1 MRKEKTFMR
10 KVLAWMLALAMGLSI
25 APTTAFADETAEPT
39 AEVVCICTDK
49 CTADAINEDCPVCS
63 ADGAEMDSVCLG
75 NPMSEEDE
83 PAEDETPTGEENE
96 SVLSEE
102 LQALQERI
110 NALPTGDEYREMNA
124 EEQDAV
130 YETAASVSDA
140 YFELSEEDQEK
151 LDITKMEALFAVMN
165 EDMVTYDT
173 SDTGTMPGA
182 RSEYNATTGDVFLGG
197 NYIEV
202 GISKHGSFGTS
213 QPPAT
218 NQNWHPYN
226 STSGLGLT
234 SDGDG
239 WDIGESPETGDF
251 FLPGSPEERW
261 GFAYRLN
268 GTVYEYLV
276 ADRCSVFS
284 GQWSSEPTVQDA
296 SDISQGLL
304 KAVVTGETIHGV
316 EITIT
321 YSFGVDD
328 KFYTT
333 KVDIVNNSENE
344 LTDVRFMRSFDPDQD
359 AQTKGTYNTYNKVI
373 CNPVS
378 DKAGSG
384 ENFAMVV
391 ARGEKTLAGFFFLAF
406 DNRARA
412 SRGVAFNPTSLYM
425 AGLWDSAPITT
436 LTYADDEEIALT
448 SEMVSA
454 GNQNGYENEDNAI
467 ALTFQLGTIA
477 KSANDSFEFS
487 SSLDPN
493 VEEALSAILNA
504 KVNYENETLT
514 GLEPS
519 VTYIISYTN
528 EEGIEE
534 TYTVTADVNGEIPLS
549 GTDDDGSSYDF
560 TGKMLTIAKQGSEDA
575 PAEIEIAP
583 RPDTPDNPSDLG
595 EGDDTTP
602 TVDANIE
609 IVELTTTSVTISP
622 KEGQQYAYSTDGSN
636 WTTVSGTDGNGN
648 YVIAGLDAGSTV
660 YIRTRVA
667 ATSEKPAS
675 QWSDPTEVQLKS
687 TVKASATGWSGSYD
701 REAHSITV
709 NVTSPAEGATITYSS
724 TENEGYSA
732 ANPAFVAAG
741 EYKVYYRVVANGY
754 YPAYGSATVTISP
767 KEVALEWSN
776 TEFTYNGRVQTPVA
790 TVTEDSL
797 CPGDTCVVS
806 VTGGEKNY
814 RSSAYTATAIGLSN
828 SNYKLPEMA
837 TQEFTIA
844 QKELKLLWGSTNLTY
859 NGSPQQPEVTVS
871 NLEEEDK
878 SKVKVNVIVSGE
890 HVNVNTAPGYT
901 ATASLEGEAAANYKL
916 SDTASDN
923 QTTFKIYPKKI
934 TAAMVTAKASYLY
947 TGSDISPQIKVADQL
962 VNAAGQPE
970 PNILVKGSDYTLSGD
985 VSGKD
990 VKSDYKLTVE
1000 GIGNYTGTVEV
1011 AYRITDSQP
1020 PTGTIEVS
1028 ANSWKELLSALNFGI
1043 FYKER
1048 QTVTITAEDEGSG
1061 VDKIYY
1067 FLTSSNTEMDEG
1079 TLVALPGSKWKEIA
1093 NGGTFTIDPDNKYV
1107 IYAKITDKSGNVT
1120 FISSDGIVVDKT
1132 APAIT
1137 GIENNKTYCAAV
1149 TFSVSDAIGLASV
1162 KIDDGEQG
1170 IGGSYTI
1177 SASTEKAVHTI
1188 VAEDKAGNKTTFTIT
1203 INADGEHSFGAWT
1216 VTTAATCDEAGV
1228 ESHTCSACGLVETQD
1243 IKKIGHDFAVGEN
1256 DAHFIWTAE
1265 KDTNGVVSGYSATAY
1280 FVCKNDSSHT
1290 INADSCTVTR
1300 KVTTPATEAEEGV
1313 VTYTASASYEGR
1325 PYQATKTTKLAKLI
1339 KLPDPDSNDVNSNIY
1354 TSTSVAEKA
1363 PETTINDGL
1372 DTELVKTLMSPADEE
1387 SYNADKVATDVTIY
1401 LEVQS
1406 ITGAVDTGEKEQVE
1420 TQMADLVTE
1429 ALNTAEDVE
1438 VQSGAAYVD
1447 LSMYKNVKTEK
1458 TDGNGEPIEAS
1469 DTTTQ
1474 ITDTGTEIT
1483 ITMAIP
1489 DDIDQQV
1496 PEGFTRTYN
1505 VVRVHDGSA
1514 KVLPSK
1520 QNGNQLTF
1528 RTSKFSTYAVT
1539 YVDVKNASAASS
1551 SGSGTSYVPVKT
1563 VRIEASTKTLT
1574 KQGETLQLTV
1584 NITPQNAT
1592 DQKLTWISSDPSVAT
1607 VDANGK
1613 VTAVGDGTVTITA
1626 KTSNGKIA
1634 TITIMVKIE
1643 QEKPDSG
1650 DIDMKLDTSFATLR
1664 LAYVSSTKTTATLSW
1679 KEIEGADGYVVYGAP
1694 CNTKGQINKVKKLAV
1709 IKNGVT
1715 TTYKDKGLK
1724 SGTYYKYVVK
1734 AYKLVD
1740 DKKVFIARSKTVH
1753 VTTAGGKYGNAK
1765 SVKVN
1770 KTSVNLTT
1778 GEKFKVKASMVK
1790 KDKTIKQHVEIRY
1803 ETSNSKVA
1811 TVNSKGV
1818 ITAKG
1823 KGTCYIYVY
1832 AQNGVYKRIKV
1843 TVK

>member
-1 MRKEKTFMR
+1 MRKEKTIKKR
-10 KVLAWMLALAMGLSI
+10 VLAWMLALSMGLSI
-25 APTTAFADETAEPT
+25 APTTAFA
-39 AEVVCICTDK
+39 
-49 CTADAINEDCPVCS
+49 
-63 ADGAEMDSVCLG
+63 AEM
-75 NPMSEEDE
+75 
-83 PAEDETPTGEENE
+83 AEDETTIGEENE

-110 NALPTGDEYREMNA
+110 NTLPTGDEYREMSA

-165 EDMVTYDT
+165 EDVGLYDT
-173 SDTGTMPGA
+173 AGTVTFLNSGYPYGKDMDDSSITLVIEVDGSA
-182 RSEYNATTGDVFLGG
+182 LSYQWQVAESKNGTFSNIDNATTGAYTFTPASGYWYRCVVNGTASEAVMAVKPEEDGRSWTSPYKY
-197 NYIEV
+197 NY
-202 GISKHGSFGTS
+202 
-213 QPPAT
+213 
-218 NQNWHPYN
+218 PYN
-226 STSGLGLT
+226 SWYIGNGTMAYMANGTKFDVTGLYTKNGTNYMLQTSYSACWDLYSSDSATPEAADATPAFLDALRVSFDARDDYAVIFEADLADGQQAFSFGCDTKLGNGSTSGAYSDRAALNAMVKNGVLQQIAMIGAATVEGAADEDPAFVIAPIGPVSRFWIGHFSSRQTYAYNT
-234 SDGDG
+234 SGGTSTEMIDGQ
-239 WDIGESPETGDF
+239 S
-251 FLPGSPEERW
+251 
-261 GFAYRLN
+261 
-268 GTVYEYLV
+268 
-276 ADRCSVFS
+276 
-284 GQWSSEPTVQDA
+284 
-296 SDISQGLL
+296 
-304 KAVVTGETIHGV
+304 VVTLLEGADSGMTMSWMNISSGGSV
-316 EITIT
+316 
-321 YSFGVDD
+321 
-328 KFYTT
+328 KFQFS
-333 KVDIVNNSENE
+333 VG
-344 LTDVRFMRSFDPDQD
+344 DV
-359 AQTKGTYNTYNKVI
+359 AHTGA
-373 CNPVS
+373 VS
-378 DKAGSG
+378 G
-384 ENFAMVV
+384 
-391 ARGEKTLAGFFFLAF
+391 
-406 DNRARA
+406 
-412 SRGVAFNPTSLYM
+412 
-425 AGLWDSAPITT
+425 
-436 LTYADDEEIALT
+436 
-448 SEMVSA
+448 
-454 GNQNGYENEDNAI
+454 
-467 ALTFQLGTIA
+467 
-477 KSANDSFEFS
+477 
-487 SSLDPN
+487 
-493 VEEALSAILNA
+493 
-504 KVNYENETLT
+504 KVNYEKETLT
-514 GLEPS
+514 GLEPA

-528 EEGIEE
+528 EEGNEE
-534 TYTVTADVNGEIPLS
+534 TYTVKADKDGEIPLA
-549 GTDDDGSSYDF
+549 GTDNAGKSYDF
-560 TGKMLTIAKQGSEDA
+560 TGKTLTIAKQGSGDT
-575 PAEIEIAP
+575 PAEVEVAG
-583 RPDTPDNPSDLG
+583 RPETPDNPSDLV

-609 IVELTTTSVTISP
+609 IAELTMTSVTISP

-648 YVIAGLDAGSTV
+648 YVIAGLLEGSKV
-660 YIRTRVA
+660 QIRTRVA

-675 QWSDPTEVQLKS
+675 QWSEPTEVQLKS

-701 REAHSITV
+701 KGTHSITV
-709 NVTSPAEGATITYSS
+709 NVTSPAEDATITYSS
-724 TENEGYSA
+724 TEDEGYSA
-732 ANPAFVAAG
+732 ANPAFVAVG
-741 EYKVYYRVVANGY
+741 EYKVYYRVVADGY

-767 KEVALEWSN
+767 KKVALAWSN
-776 TEFTYNGRVQTPVA
+776 TEFTYNGSVQTPVA

-806 VTGGEKNY
+806 VTGGAKNY
-814 RSSAYTATAIGLSN
+814 SSSAYTATAIGLSN
-828 SNYKLPEMA
+828 PNYKLPEMA

-859 NGSPQQPEVTVS
+859 NGSPQQPEVTVF
-871 NLEEEDK
+871 NLEKEDE

-890 HVNVNTAPGYT
+890 HVNVNTDSGYT

-934 TAAMVTAKASYLY
+934 TAAMVTADTSYVY
-947 TGSDISPQIKVADQL
+947 TGSDISPQIAVEAKL
-962 VNAAGQPE
+962 VNEAGE
-970 PNILVKGSDYTLSGD
+970 SESKTLTKGSDYTLSGD
-985 VSGKD
+985 ISGKD
-990 VKSDYKLTVE
+990 VKSDYKVIVKGT
-1000 GIGNYTGTVEV
+1000 GNYTGTVEV

-1028 ANSWKELLSALNFGI
+1028 TNSWKELLSGLNFGV

-1048 QTVTITAEDEGSG
+1048 QTVKITAEDEGSG

-1067 FLTSSNTEMDEG
+1067 FLTSSGTAMDQEK
-1079 TLVALPGSKWKEIA
+1079 LAALPDSKWKEIA

-1120 FISSDGIVVDKT
+1120 FISSDEIIVDKT

-1137 GIENNKTYCAAV
+1137 GIENNKTYCADV
-1149 TFSVSDAIGLASV
+1149 TFAVSDAIGLASV
-1162 KIDDGEQG
+1162 KIDDVEQDTSG
-1170 IGGSYTI
+1170 RYSI
-1177 SASTEKAVHTI
+1177 SASTERATHTI
-1188 VAEDKAGNKTTFTIT
+1188 VAEDKSGNKTTYTIT

-1216 VTTAATCDEAGV
+1216 VTTDATCDEAGV
-1228 ESHTCSACGLVETQD
+1228 ESHTCSACGLVETRD
-1243 IKKIGHDFAVGEN
+1243 IEKIGHAWEN
-1256 DAHFIWTAE
+1256 DAHFIWTAV
-1265 KDTNGVVSGYSATAY
+1265 KDANGVVINYEATAY
-1280 FVCKNDSSHT
+1280 FVCKNDFSHT
-1290 INADSCTVTR
+1290 SEVKDCSVTK
-1300 KVTTPATEAEEGV
+1300 KVTTPATEGEE
-1313 VTYTASASYEGR
+1313 VTYTAEFSDGDKLYEDI
-1325 PYQATKTTKLAKLI
+1325 KTTNLTNLI
-1339 KLPDPDSNDVNSNIY
+1339 KLQDPDFTDGNSNIY

-1363 PETTINDGL
+1363 PETTIDDGL
-1372 DTELVKTLMSPADEE
+1372 DTALVKDLMSPADMA
-1387 SYNADKVATDVTIY
+1387 SYDDPDVATDVTIY

-1406 ITGAVDTGEKEQVE
+1406 ITGAVPNNEKVEVE

-1438 VQSGAAYVD
+1438 VESGAAYVD
-1447 LSMYKNVKTEK
+1447 LSMYKNIKTKEEDVV
-1458 TDGNGEPIEAS
+1458 TS
-1469 DTTTQ
+1469 DATTQ

-1505 VVRVHDGSA
+1505 VIRVHDGNA
-1514 KVLPSK
+1514 EVLPSE

-1539 YVDVKNASAASS
+1539 YVDVKNPSANVS
-1551 SGSGTSYVPVKT
+1551 SGSGTSYVPVDK
-1563 VRIEASTKTLT
+1563 VRIETAAKTLT

-1592 DQKLTWISSDPSVAT
+1592 DQKLTWISSDLSVAT

-1634 TITIMVKIE
+1634 TITIMVEIE

-1664 LAYVSSTKTTATLSW
+1664 LAYVSSTKTTATLNW

>member
-110 NALPTGDEYREMNA
+110 NALPTGDEYRELSA

-151 LDITKMEALFAVMN
+151 LDITKLEALFAVMN

-528 EEGIEE
+528 EEGSKE
-534 TYTVTADVNGEIPLS
+534 TYTVKADVNGEIPLS

-583 RPDTPDNPSDLG
+583 RPETPNNPSDLV

-609 IVELTTTSVTISP
+609 IAELTTTSVTISP

-648 YVIAGLDAGSTV
+648 YVIAGLPEGSKV
-660 YIRTRVA
+660 QIRTRVA

-675 QWSDPTEVQLKS
+675 QWSNLTEVQLKS
-687 TVKASATGWSGSYD
+687 TVKVSATGWSGSYD
-701 REAHSITV
+701 KGTHSITV

-724 TENEGYSA
+724 TKDEGYSA
-732 ANPAFVAAG
+732 ANPAFVAVG
-741 EYKVYYRVVANGY
+741 EYKVYYRVVADGY

-767 KEVALEWSN
+767 KKVALAWSN
-776 TEFTYNGRVQTPVA
+776 TEFTYNGSVQTPVA

-806 VTGGEKNY
+806 VTGGAKNY
-814 RSSAYTATAIGLSN
+814 SSSAYTATAIGLSN
-828 SNYKLPEMA
+828 PNYKLPEMA

-859 NGSPQQPEVTVS
+859 NGSPQQPEVTVF
-871 NLEEEDK
+871 NLEKEDE

-890 HVNVNTAPGYT
+890 HVNVNTDLGYT

-916 SDTASDN
+916 SDKPSDN

-934 TAAMVTAKASYLY
+934 TAAMVTADTSYVY
-947 TGSDISPQIKVADQL
+947 TGSDISPQIAVEAKL
-962 VNAAGQPE
+962 VNEAGE
-970 PNILVKGSDYTLSGD
+970 SESKTLTKGSDYTLSGD
-985 VSGKD
+985 ISGKD
-990 VKSDYKLTVE
+990 VKSDYKVIVKGT
-1000 GIGNYTGTVEV
+1000 GNYTGTVEV

-1028 ANSWKELLSALNFGI
+1028 TNSWKELLSGLNFGV

-1048 QTVTITAEDEGSG
+1048 QTVKITAEDEGSG

-1067 FLTSSNTEMDEG
+1067 FLTSSGTAMDQEK
-1079 TLVALPGSKWKEIA
+1079 LAALPDSKWKEIA

-1120 FISSDGIVVDKT
+1120 FISSDEIIVDKT

-1137 GIENNKTYCAAV
+1137 GIENNKTYCADV
-1149 TFSVSDAIGLASV
+1149 TFAVSDAIGLASV
-1162 KIDDGEQG
+1162 KIDDVEQDTSG
-1170 IGGSYTI
+1170 RYSI
-1177 SASTEKAVHTI
+1177 SASTERTTHTI
-1188 VAEDKAGNKTTFTIT
+1188 AAEDKAGNKTTYTIT
-1203 INADGEHSFGAWT
+1203 INAGGEHSFGDWKKK
-1216 VTTAATCDEAGV
+1216 VPATCEQPGV
-1228 ESHTCSACGLVETQD
+1228 EIRICTACGLVETRD
-1243 IKKIGHDFAVGEN
+1243 ASALGHIYKAETDA
-1256 DAHFIWTAE
+1256 DAHIVWSPVTV
-1265 KDTNGVVSGYSATAY
+1265 DGVVTGYTAKAY
-1280 FVCKNDSSHT
+1280 F
-1290 INADSCTVTR
+1290 ICTRDPNHAYKKECEVSR
-1300 KVTTPATEAEEGV
+1300 NVVQEATTEREGK
-1313 VTYTASASYEGR
+1313 VTYTATVNYKDRDFNASR
-1325 PYQATKTTKLAKLI
+1325 TATIEKLEALES
-1339 KLPDPDSNDVNSNIY
+1339 DRNRNSNIY

-1363 PETTINDGL
+1363 PETTIDDGL
-1372 DTELVKTLMSPADEE
+1372 DTKLVKDLMSPADKAYYED
-1387 SYNADKVATDVTIY
+1387 YRVLTDVTVY

-1406 ITGAVDTGEKEQVE
+1406 ITGAVTDIEKGKVE
-1420 TQMADLVTE
+1420 AQMADLVTE

-1438 VQSGAAYVD
+1438 VETGAAYVD
-1447 LSMYKNVKTEK
+1447 LSMYKNVKTKEE
-1458 TDGNGEPIEAS
+1458 DVVIS
-1469 DTTTQ
+1469 DATTQ

-1489 DDIDQQV
+1489 KEIIDQQV

-1505 VVRVHDGSA
+1505 VVRVHDENA
-1514 KVLPSK
+1514 EVLPSE

-1563 VRIEASTKTLT
+1563 VRIETSTKTLT

-1584 NITPQNAT
+1584 NITPQHAT
-1592 DQKLTWISSDPSVAT
+1592 DQKLTWTSSDPSVAT

-1626 KTSNGKIA
+1626 KTSNGKTAAI
-1634 TITIMVKIE
+1634 TITVEIE
-1643 QEKPDSG
+1643 QKKTDSG
-1650 DIDMKLDTSFATLR
+1650 DTDTKLDTSFATLR
-1664 LAYVSSTKTTATLSW
+1664 LAYVSSTKKTATLNW
-1679 KEIEGADGYVVYGAP
+1679 TEVKGADGYVVYGAP
-1694 CNTKGQINKVKKLAV
+1694 CNTKGKSYKVEKLAV

-1740 DKKVFIARSKTVH
+1740 DKRVFIARSKTVH

>member
-49 CTADAINEDCPVCS
+49 CTADSINEECLVCS
-63 ADGAEMDSVCLG
+63 ADGAEMESVCLG

-165 EDMVTYDT
+165 EDVGLYDT
-173 SDTGTMPGA
+173 AGTV
-182 RSEYNATTGDVFLGG
+182 TFLNSGYPYG
-197 NYIEV
+197 KDMDNSFITLVIEV
-202 GISKHGSFGTS
+202 DGSALSYQWQVAESKNGTFS
-213 QPPAT
+213 DIDDAT
-218 NQNWHPYN
+218 AGAYTFIPTSGYWYRCVVNGTASEAVMAVKPGEDGRSWTYPYN
-226 STSGLGLT
+226 SWYIGNGTMAYMANGTIFDVTGLYTKDGTNYMLQTSYSRSWALYSSDSATPEAADATSASLDALRVSFDARDDYAVIFEADLADGQQAFSFGCDTQLGNDYTSGSYSDYAALNAMVKNGVLQQIAMIGAATVEGAADEDPAFVIAPIGPVSRFWIGRYSSRQTYAYNT
-234 SDGDG
+234 SGGTSTEMIDGQ
-239 WDIGESPETGDF
+239 S
-251 FLPGSPEERW
+251 
-261 GFAYRLN
+261 
-268 GTVYEYLV
+268 
-276 ADRCSVFS
+276 
-284 GQWSSEPTVQDA
+284 
-296 SDISQGLL
+296 
-304 KAVVTGETIHGV
+304 VVTLLE
-316 EITIT
+316 
-321 YSFGVDD
+321 GVDSGMTMSWMNIPSGGSV
-328 KFYTT
+328 KFQFS
-333 KVDIVNNSENE
+333 VG
-344 LTDVRFMRSFDPDQD
+344 DV
-359 AQTKGTYNTYNKVI
+359 AHTGA
-373 CNPVS
+373 VS
-378 DKAGSG
+378 G
-384 ENFAMVV
+384 
-391 ARGEKTLAGFFFLAF
+391 
-406 DNRARA
+406 
-412 SRGVAFNPTSLYM
+412 
-425 AGLWDSAPITT
+425 
-436 LTYADDEEIALT
+436 
-448 SEMVSA
+448 
-454 GNQNGYENEDNAI
+454 
-467 ALTFQLGTIA
+467 
-477 KSANDSFEFS
+477 
-487 SSLDPN
+487 
-493 VEEALSAILNA
+493 
-504 KVNYENETLT
+504 KVNYEKETLS
-514 GLEPS
+514 GLEPA

-528 EEGIEE
+528 EEGNEE
-534 TYTVTADVNGEIPLS
+534 TYIVKADENGEIPLA
-549 GTDDDGSSYDF
+549 GTDTNEKSYDF
-560 TGKMLTIAKQGSEDA
+560 TGKTLTIAKQGSGDT
-575 PAEIEIAP
+575 PAEVEVAP

-595 EGDDTTP
+595 EGNDTTP

-609 IVELTTTSVTISP
+609 IAELTTTSVTISP

-636 WTTVSGTDGNGN
+636 WTTVSVTDGNGN
-648 YVIAGLDAGSTV
+648 YVIAGLPEGSKV
-660 YIRTRVA
+660 QILTRVA

-675 QWSDPTEVQLKS
+675 QWSNPTEVQLKS

-701 REAHSITV
+701 KGTHSITV

-724 TENEGYSA
+724 TEDEGYSA
-732 ANPAFVAAG
+732 ANPAFVAVG
-741 EYKVYYRVVANGY
+741 EYKVYYRVVAEGY
-754 YPAYGSATVTISP
+754 YPAYGSATVAISP

-797 CPGDTCVVS
+797 WPGDTCVVS

-814 RSSAYTATAIGLSN
+814 SASAYTATAIGLSN
-828 SNYKLPEMA
+828 SNYKLPEVT

-859 NGSPQQPEVTVS
+859 NGSPQQPEVTVF

-890 HVNVNTAPGYT
+890 HVNVNTASDYT

-934 TAAMVTAKASYLY
+934 TAAMVTADTSYVY
-947 TGSDISPQIKVADQL
+947 TGSDISPQIAVEAKL
-962 VNAAGQPE
+962 VNEAGE
-970 PNILVKGSDYTLSGD
+970 SESKTLTKDSDYTLSGD
-985 VSGKD
+985 ISGKD
-990 VKSDYKLTVE
+990 VKSDYKVIVE
-1000 GIGNYTGTVEV
+1000 GTGNYTGKVEV
-1011 AYRITDSQP
+1011 VWKITDDKL
-1020 PTGTIEVS
+1020 PTGTIKVS
-1028 ANSWKELLSALNFGI
+1028 ANSWKELLGSLSFGI

-1067 FLTSSNTEMDEG
+1067 FLTSSG
-1079 TLVALPGSKWKEIA
+1079 TAMGQEKLAALPDSKWKEIA

-1120 FISSDGIVVDKT
+1120 FISSNGIVVDKT

-1137 GIENNKTYCAAV
+1137 GIENNKTYCADV
-1149 TFSVSDAIGLASV
+1149 TFAVSDAIDLASV
-1162 KIDDGEQG
+1162 KIDDVEQG
-1170 IGGSYTI
+1170 IIGRYSI
-1177 SASTEKAVHTI
+1177 SASTERATHTI
-1188 VAEDKAGNKTTFTIT
+1188 VAEDKAGNKTTYTIT
-1203 INADGEHSFGAWT
+1203 INAGGEHSFGDWKKK
-1216 VTTAATCDEAGV
+1216 VPATCEQPGV
-1228 ESHTCSACGLVETQD
+1228 EIRICTACGLVETRVTSAL
-1243 IKKIGHDFAVGEN
+1243 GHIYKAETDA
-1256 DAHFIWTAE
+1256 DAHIVWSPVTV
-1265 KDTNGVVSGYSATAY
+1265 DGVVTGYTAKAY
-1280 FVCKNDSSHT
+1280 F
-1290 INADSCTVTR
+1290 ICTRDPNHAYEKECEVSR
-1300 KVTTPATEAEEGV
+1300 NVVQEATTEREGK
-1313 VTYTASASYEGR
+1313 VTYTATVNYKDRDFNASR
-1325 PYQATKTTKLAKLI
+1325 TATIEKLEALES
-1339 KLPDPDSNDVNSNIY
+1339 DGNSNIY

-1387 SYNADKVATDVTIY
+1387 SYNDDKVATDVTIY

-1505 VVRVHDGSA
+1505 VIRVHDGNA
-1514 KVLPSK
+1514 EVLPSE

-1539 YVDVKNASAASS
+1539 YVDVKNPSANVS
-1551 SGSGTSYVPVKT
+1551 SGSGTSYVPVDK
-1563 VRIEASTKTLT
+1563 VRIETAAKTLT

-1592 DQKLTWISSDPSVAT
+1592 DQKLTWISSDLSVAT

-1613 VTAVGDGTVTITA
+1613 VTAVGDGTVTIMA
-1626 KTSNGKIA
+1626 KTSNGKTA
-1634 TITIMVKIE
+1634 TITITVEIE
-1643 QEKPDSG
+1643 QEKQDSG
-1650 DIDMKLDTSFATLR
+1650 DIDTKLDTSFATLR
-1664 LAYVSSTKTTATLSW
+1664 LAYVTSTKTTATLNW
-1679 KEIEGADGYVVYGAP
+1679 TEVKGADGYVVYGAP

>member
-25 APTTAFADETAEPT
+25 APTTAFAAETAEPT

-49 CTADAINEDCPVCS
+49 CTADAINENCPVCS
-63 ADGAEMDSVCLG
+63 ADGVEMDSVCLG

-83 PAEDETPTGEENE
+83 PAEDETPIGEENE

-110 NALPTGDEYREMNA
+110 NALPTGDEYRELSA

-151 LDITKMEALFAVMN
+151 LDITKLEALFAVMN
-165 EDMVTYDT
+165 EDVGLYDT
-173 SDTGTMPGA
+173 AGTVTFLNSGYPYGKDMDNSSITLVIEVDGSA
-182 RSEYNATTGDVFLGG
+182 LSYQWQVAESKNGTFSNIDDATTGAYTFTPTSGYWYRCVV
-197 NYIEV
+197 N
-202 GISKHGSFGTS
+202 GTAS
-213 QPPAT
+213 EAVMAVKPREDGRT
-218 NQNWHPYN
+218 WTDPYN
-226 STSGLGLT
+226 SWYIGNGTMAYMANGTKFDVTGLYTKNGTNYMLQTSYSACWDLYSSGSATPEAAGYFPATATLDALRVSFDARDDYAVIFEADLADGQQAFSFGCDTQLGDGSTSGSY
-234 SDGDG
+234 SDSAALNAMVKNGVLQQIAM
-239 WDIGESPETGDF
+239 IG
-251 FLPGSPEERW
+251 
-261 GFAYRLN
+261 A
-268 GTVYEYLV
+268 GTVEGA
-276 ADRCSVFS
+276 ADDDPAFVIAPISPVSKFWIGGYSSRKAYDYNTGVTGYGVKASETID
-284 GQWSSEPTVQDA
+284 GQS
-296 SDISQGLL
+296 
-304 KAVVTGETIHGV
+304 VVTLLE
-316 EITIT
+316 
-321 YSFGVDD
+321 GVDSGMTMSWMNIPSGGSV
-328 KFYTT
+328 KFQFS
-333 KVDIVNNSENE
+333 VG
-344 LTDVRFMRSFDPDQD
+344 DV
-359 AQTKGTYNTYNKVI
+359 AHTGA
-373 CNPVS
+373 VS
-378 DKAGSG
+378 G
-384 ENFAMVV
+384 
-391 ARGEKTLAGFFFLAF
+391 
-406 DNRARA
+406 
-412 SRGVAFNPTSLYM
+412 
-425 AGLWDSAPITT
+425 
-436 LTYADDEEIALT
+436 
-448 SEMVSA
+448 
-454 GNQNGYENEDNAI
+454 
-467 ALTFQLGTIA
+467 
-477 KSANDSFEFS
+477 
-487 SSLDPN
+487 
-493 VEEALSAILNA
+493 
-504 KVNYENETLT
+504 KVNYEKETLT
-514 GLEPS
+514 GLEPA

-583 RPDTPDNPSDLG
+583 RPDTPDNPSNLG

-609 IVELTTTSVTISP
+609 IAELTTTSVTISP

-648 YVIAGLDAGSTV
+648 YVIDGLDEGSKV

-667 ATSEKPAS
+667 ATSETPAS
-675 QWSDPTEVQLKS
+675 QWSEPTEVQLKS

-701 REAHSITV
+701 KAAHSITV

-724 TENEGYSA
+724 TEDEGYSA
-732 ANPAFVAAG
+732 TNPAFVTAG
-741 EYKVYYRVVANGY
+741 EYKVYYRVVADGY
-754 YPAYGSATVTISP
+754 YPAYGFATVTISP
-767 KEVALEWSN
+767 KEVALAWSN
-776 TEFTYNGRVQTPVA
+776 TEFTYNGSVQTPVA

-806 VTGGEKNY
+806 VTGGAKNY
-814 RSSAYTATAIGLSN
+814 SSSAYTATAIGLSN
-828 SNYKLPEMA
+828 P
-837 TQEFTIA
+837 
-844 QKELKLLWGSTNLTY
+844 
-859 NGSPQQPEVTVS
+859 
-871 NLEEEDK
+871 
-878 SKVKVNVIVSGE
+878 
-890 HVNVNTAPGYT
+890 
-901 ATASLEGEAAANYKL
+901 NYKL

-923 QTTFKIYPKKI
+923 KTTFKIYPKKI
-934 TAAMVTAKASYLY
+934 TAAMVTADTSYVY
-947 TGSDISPQIKVADQL
+947 TGSDISPQIAVEAKL
-962 VNAAGQPE
+962 VNEAGESE
-970 PNILVKGSDYTLSGD
+970 PKILAKGSDYTLSGD

-990 VKSDYKLTVE
+990 VKSDYKVIVE
-1000 GIGNYTGTVEV
+1000 GTGNYTGTVEV

-1028 ANSWKELLSALNFGI
+1028 TNSWKELLSGLNFGI

-1048 QTVTITAEDEGSG
+1048 QTVKITAEDEGSG

-1067 FLTSSNTEMDEG
+1067 FLTSSDQEMDQE
-1079 TLVALPGSKWKEIA
+1079 TLAALPDSKWKEIA

-1120 FISSDGIVVDKT
+1120 FISSNGIVVDKT

-1137 GIENNKTYCAAV
+1137 GIENNKIYCADV
-1149 TFSVSDAIGLASV
+1149 TFAVSDAIDLASV
-1162 KIDDGEQG
+1162 KIDDIEQG
-1170 IGGSYTI
+1170 SSGRYSIPA
-1177 SASTEKAVHTI
+1177 SAERATHTI
-1188 VAEDKAGNKTTFTIT
+1188 AAEDVTGNKTTYTIT
-1203 INADGEHSFGAWT
+1203 INAGGEHSFGAWT

-1228 ESHTCSACGLVETQD
+1228 EIRTCTACGLVETQD
-1243 IKKIGHDFAVGEN
+1243 IEKIGHDFAVGEN
-1256 DAHFIWTAE
+1256 DAHFIWTAV
-1265 KDTNGVVSGYSATAY
+1265 KDANGVVSGYSATAY

-1290 INADSCTVTR
+1290 SDVKGCSVTK
-1300 KVTTPATEAEEGV
+1300 KVTKSATEGEV
-1313 VTYTASASYEGR
+1313 VTYTAEFLDGDNHYEDI
-1325 PYQATKTTKLAKLI
+1325 KTTNLTNLI
-1339 KLPDPDSNDVNSNIY
+1339 KLQDPDSTDGNSNIY

-1363 PETTINDGL
+1363 PETTIDDGF
-1372 DTELVKTLMSPADEE
+1372 DTKLVKTLMSSADEAN
-1387 SYNADKVATDVTIY
+1387 YNDPYVATDVTIY

-1406 ITGAVDTGEKEQVE
+1406 ITGAVETIEKGKVE
-1420 TQMADLVTE
+1420 AQMADLVTE

-1438 VQSGAAYVD
+1438 IESGAAYVD

-1458 TDGNGEPIEAS
+1458 TNNNGESIETS

-1489 DDIDQQV
+1489 KDIPQV
-1496 PEGFTRTYN
+1496 ANGFTRTYN
-1505 VVRVHDGSA
+1505 VVRVHDGNA
-1514 KVLPSK
+1514 EVLPSE

-1528 RTSKFSTYAVT
+1528 KTSKFSTYAVT
-1539 YVDVKNASAASS
+1539 YVDVKNASSNSS
-1551 SGSGTSYVPVKT
+1551 SGSGTNYVPVKT
-1563 VRIEASTKTLT
+1563 VRIETSTKTLT

-1584 NITPQNAT
+1584 NITPRNAT
-1592 DQKLTWISSDPSVAT
+1592 DQKLTWTSSDPSVAT

-1626 KTSNGKIA
+1626 KTSNGKTA
-1634 TITIMVKIE
+1634 TITITVKIE

-1650 DIDMKLDTSFATLR
+1650 DIDTKLDTSFATLR

-1740 DKKVFIARSKTVH
+1740 GKKVFIARSKTVH

-1811 TVNSKGV
+1811 TVNSNGV

>member
-1 MRKEKTFMR
+1 MRKEKTIKKR
-10 KVLAWMLALAMGLSI
+10 VLAWMLALSMGLSI
-25 APTTAFADETAEPT
+25 APTTAFA
-39 AEVVCICTDK
+39 
-49 CTADAINEDCPVCS
+49 
-63 ADGAEMDSVCLG
+63 AEM
-75 NPMSEEDE
+75 
-83 PAEDETPTGEENE
+83 AEDETAIGEENE

-110 NALPTGDEYREMNA
+110 NTLPTGDEYREMSA

-165 EDMVTYDT
+165 EDVGLYDT
-173 SDTGTMPGA
+173 AGTVTFLNSGYPYGKDMGNSSITLVIEVDGSA
-182 RSEYNATTGDVFLGG
+182 LSYQWQVAESKNGTFSNIDDATTGAYTFTPTSGYWYRCVV
-197 NYIEV
+197 N
-202 GISKHGSFGTS
+202 GTAS
-213 QPPAT
+213 EAVMAVKPREDGRT
-218 NQNWHPYN
+218 WTSPYN
-226 STSGLGLT
+226 SWYIGNGTMAYMANGTKFDVTGLYTKNGTNYMLQTSYSACWDLYSSDSATPEAADATPASLDALRVSFDARDDYAVIFEADLADGQQAFSFGCDTKLGNPSTSGSYSDRAALNAMVKNGVLQQIAMIGAATVEGAADEDPAFVIAPIGPVSRFWIGYFYSRQTYAYNT
-234 SDGDG
+234 SDGTSTEMIDG
-239 WDIGESPETGDF
+239 QS
-251 FLPGSPEERW
+251 
-261 GFAYRLN
+261 
-268 GTVYEYLV
+268 
-276 ADRCSVFS
+276 
-284 GQWSSEPTVQDA
+284 
-296 SDISQGLL
+296 
-304 KAVVTGETIHGV
+304 VVTLLEGEDSGMTMSWMNIPSGGSV
-316 EITIT
+316 
-321 YSFGVDD
+321 
-328 KFYTT
+328 KFQFS
-333 KVDIVNNSENE
+333 VG
-344 LTDVRFMRSFDPDQD
+344 DV
-359 AQTKGTYNTYNKVI
+359 AHTGA
-373 CNPVS
+373 VS
-378 DKAGSG
+378 G
-384 ENFAMVV
+384 
-391 ARGEKTLAGFFFLAF
+391 
-406 DNRARA
+406 
-412 SRGVAFNPTSLYM
+412 
-425 AGLWDSAPITT
+425 
-436 LTYADDEEIALT
+436 
-448 SEMVSA
+448 
-454 GNQNGYENEDNAI
+454 
-467 ALTFQLGTIA
+467 
-477 KSANDSFEFS
+477 
-487 SSLDPN
+487 
-493 VEEALSAILNA
+493 

-583 RPDTPDNPSDLG
+583 RPDTPNNPSDLV

-609 IVELTTTSVTISP
+609 IAELTTTSVTISP

-648 YVIAGLDAGSTV
+648 YVIAGLPEGSKV
-660 YIRTRVA
+660 QIRTRVA

-675 QWSDPTEVQLKS
+675 QWSNLTEVQLKS
-687 TVKASATGWSGSYD
+687 TVKVSATGWSGSYD
-701 REAHSITV
+701 KGTHSITV

-724 TENEGYSA
+724 TEDEGYSA
-732 ANPAFVAAG
+732 ANPAFVAVG
-741 EYKVYYRVVANGY
+741 EYKVYYRVVAEGY
-754 YPAYGSATVTISP
+754 YPAYGSATVAISP

-797 CPGDTCVVS
+797 WPGDSCVVS
-806 VTGGEKNY
+806 VTGGAKNY
-814 RSSAYTATAIGLSN
+814 SSSAYTATAIGLSN
-828 SNYKLPEMA
+828 SNYKLPEVT

-890 HVNVNTAPGYT
+890 HVNVNTDSGYT

-916 SDTASDN
+916 SDKPSDN
-923 QTTFKIYPKKI
+923 QTPFKIYPKKI
-934 TAAMVTAKASYLY
+934 TAAMVTAATSYVY
-947 TGSDISPQIKVADQL
+947 TGSDISPQIAVEAKL
-962 VNAAGQPE
+962 VNEAGE
-970 PNILVKGSDYTLSGD
+970 SESKTLTKGSDYTLSGD
-985 VSGKD
+985 ISGKD
-990 VKSDYKLTVE
+990 VKSDYKVIVKGT
-1000 GIGNYTGTVEV
+1000 GNYTGTVEV

-1028 ANSWKELLSALNFGI
+1028 TNSWKELLSGLNFGV

-1048 QTVTITAEDEGSG
+1048 QTVKITAEDEGSG

-1067 FLTSSNTEMDEG
+1067 FLTSSGTAMDQE
-1079 TLVALPGSKWKEIA
+1079 TLAALPDSKWKEIA

-1107 IYAKITDKSGNVT
+1107 IYAKITDTSGNVT
-1120 FISSDGIVVDKT
+1120 FISSDEIIVDKT

-1137 GIENNKTYCAAV
+1137 GIENNKTYCDDV
-1149 TFSVSDAIGLASV
+1149 TFGVSDAIGLASV
-1162 KIDDGEQG
+1162 KIDDVEQDTSG
-1170 IGGSYTI
+1170 RYSI
-1177 SASTEKAVHTI
+1177 SASSERATHTI
-1188 VAEDKAGNKTTFTIT
+1188 VAEDKAGNKTTYTIT
-1203 INADGEHSFGAWT
+1203 INAGGEHSFGDWKEK
-1216 VTTAATCDEAGV
+1216 VPATCEQPGV
-1228 ESHTCSACGLVETQD
+1228 EIRICTACGLVETRD
-1243 IKKIGHDFAVGEN
+1243 ASALGHIYKAETDA
-1256 DAHFIWTAE
+1256 DAHIVWSPVTV
-1265 KDTNGVVSGYSATAY
+1265 DGVVTGYTAKAY
-1280 FVCKNDSSHT
+1280 FICTRDPNHADEKVCDVLRNVVQE
-1290 INADSCTVTR
+1290 A
-1300 KVTTPATEAEEGV
+1300 TTEREGK
-1313 VTYTASASYEGR
+1313 VTYTATVNYKGRDFNASR
-1325 PYQATKTTKLAKLI
+1325 TATIEKLEALES
-1339 KLPDPDSNDVNSNIY
+1339 DGNSNIY

-1387 SYNADKVATDVTIY
+1387 SYNDDKVATDVTIY

-1505 VVRVHDGSA
+1505 VIRVHDGNA
-1514 KVLPSK
+1514 EVLPSE

-1539 YVDVKNASAASS
+1539 YVDVKNPSANVS
-1551 SGSGTSYVPVKT
+1551 SGSGTSYVPVDK
-1563 VRIEASTKTLT
+1563 VRIETAAKTLT

-1592 DQKLTWISSDPSVAT
+1592 DQKLTWISSDLSVAT

-1613 VTAVGDGTVTITA
+1613 VTAVGDGTVTIMA
-1626 KTSNGKIA
+1626 KTSNGKTA
-1634 TITIMVKIE
+1634 TITITVEIE
-1643 QEKPDSG
+1643 QEKQDSG
-1650 DIDMKLDTSFATLR
+1650 DIDTKLDTSFATLR
-1664 LAYVSSTKTTATLSW
+1664 LAYVTSTKTTATLNW
-1679 KEIEGADGYVVYGAP
+1679 TEVKGADGYVVYGAP

-1734 AYKLVD
+1734 AYKLAD
-1740 DKKVFIARSKTVH
+1740 GKKVFIAKSKTVH

>member
-25 APTTAFADETAEPT
+25 APTTAFAAETAEPT

-49 CTADAINEDCPVCS
+49 CTADAINENCPVCS
-63 ADGAEMDSVCLG
+63 ADGVEMDSVCLG

-83 PAEDETPTGEENE
+83 PAEDETPIGEENE

-110 NALPTGDEYREMNA
+110 NALPTGDEYRELSA

-140 YFELSEEDQEK
+140 YFELSEEDQAK

-165 EDMVTYDT
+165 EDVGLYDT
-173 SDTGTMPGA
+173 AGTVTFLNSGYPYGKDMGISSITLVIEVDGSASSYQWQVAESKNGTFSDIDD
-182 RSEYNATTGDVFLGG
+182 ATTSAYTFTPTSGYWYRCVV
-197 NYIEV
+197 N
-202 GISKHGSFGTS
+202 GTAS
-213 QPPAT
+213 EAVMAVKPREDGRT
-218 NQNWHPYN
+218 WTDPYN
-226 STSGLGLT
+226 SWYIGNGTMAYMANGTKFDVTGLYTKNGTNYMLQTSYSACWDLYSSGSATPEAAGYFPATATLDALRVSFDARDDYAVIFEADLADGQQAFSFGCDTQLGDGSTSGSY
-234 SDGDG
+234 SDSAALNAMVKNGVLQQIAM
-239 WDIGESPETGDF
+239 IG
-251 FLPGSPEERW
+251 
-261 GFAYRLN
+261 A
-268 GTVYEYLV
+268 GTVEGA
-276 ADRCSVFS
+276 ADDDPAFVIAPISPVSKFWIGGYSSRKAYDYNTGVTGYGVKASETID
-284 GQWSSEPTVQDA
+284 GQS
-296 SDISQGLL
+296 
-304 KAVVTGETIHGV
+304 VVTLLE
-316 EITIT
+316 
-321 YSFGVDD
+321 GVDSGMTMSWMNIPSGGSV
-328 KFYTT
+328 KFQFS
-333 KVDIVNNSENE
+333 VG
-344 LTDVRFMRSFDPDQD
+344 DV
-359 AQTKGTYNTYNKVI
+359 AHTGA
-373 CNPVS
+373 VS
-378 DKAGSG
+378 G
-384 ENFAMVV
+384 
-391 ARGEKTLAGFFFLAF
+391 
-406 DNRARA
+406 
-412 SRGVAFNPTSLYM
+412 
-425 AGLWDSAPITT
+425 
-436 LTYADDEEIALT
+436 
-448 SEMVSA
+448 
-454 GNQNGYENEDNAI
+454 
-467 ALTFQLGTIA
+467 
-477 KSANDSFEFS
+477 
-487 SSLDPN
+487 
-493 VEEALSAILNA
+493 
-504 KVNYENETLT
+504 KVNYEKETLT
-514 GLEPS
+514 GLEPA

-583 RPDTPDNPSDLG
+583 RPDTPDNPSNLG

-609 IVELTTTSVTISP
+609 IAELTTTSVTISP

-636 WTTVSGTDGNGN
+636 WTPVSGTDGNGN
-648 YVIAGLDAGSTV
+648 YVIDGLDEGSKV

-667 ATSEKPAS
+667 ATSETPAS
-675 QWSDPTEVQLKS
+675 QWSEPTEVQLKS

-701 REAHSITV
+701 KAAHSITV

-724 TENEGYSA
+724 TEDEGYSA
-732 ANPAFVAAG
+732 TNPAFVTAG
-741 EYKVYYRVVANGY
+741 EYKVYYRVVADGY
-754 YPAYGSATVTISP
+754 YPAYGFATVTISP
-767 KEVALEWSN
+767 KEVALAWSN
-776 TEFTYNGRVQTPVA
+776 TEFTYNGSVQTPVA

-806 VTGGEKNY
+806 VTGGAKNY
-814 RSSAYTATAIGLSN
+814 SSSAYTATAIGLSN
-828 SNYKLPEMA
+828 P
-837 TQEFTIA
+837 
-844 QKELKLLWGSTNLTY
+844 
-859 NGSPQQPEVTVS
+859 
-871 NLEEEDK
+871 
-878 SKVKVNVIVSGE
+878 
-890 HVNVNTAPGYT
+890 
-901 ATASLEGEAAANYKL
+901 NYKL

-923 QTTFKIYPKKI
+923 KTTFKIYPKKI
-934 TAAMVTAKASYLY
+934 TAAMVTADTSYVY
-947 TGSDISPQIKVADQL
+947 TGSDISPQIAVEAKL
-962 VNAAGQPE
+962 VNEAGESE
-970 PNILVKGSDYTLSGD
+970 PKILAKGSDYTLSGD

-990 VKSDYKLTVE
+990 VKSDYKVIVE
-1000 GIGNYTGTVEV
+1000 GTGNYTGTVEV

-1028 ANSWKELLSALNFGI
+1028 TNSWKELLSGLNFGI

-1048 QTVTITAEDEGSG
+1048 QTVKITAEDEGSG

-1067 FLTSSNTEMDEG
+1067 FLTSSDQEMDQE
-1079 TLVALPGSKWKEIA
+1079 TLAALPDSKWKEIA

-1120 FISSDGIVVDKT
+1120 FISSNGIVVDKT

-1137 GIENNKTYCAAV
+1137 GIENNKIYCADV
-1149 TFSVSDAIGLASV
+1149 TFAVSDAIDLASV
-1162 KIDDGEQG
+1162 KIDDIEQG
-1170 IGGSYTI
+1170 SSGRYSIPA
-1177 SASTEKAVHTI
+1177 SAERATHTI
-1188 VAEDKAGNKTTFTIT
+1188 AAEDVTGNKTTYTIT
-1203 INADGEHSFGAWT
+1203 INAGGEHSFGAWT

-1228 ESHTCSACGLVETQD
+1228 EIRTCTACGLVETQD
-1243 IKKIGHDFAVGEN
+1243 IEKIGHDFAVGEN
-1256 DAHFIWTAE
+1256 DAHFIWTAV
-1265 KDTNGVVSGYSATAY
+1265 KDANGVVSGYSATAY

-1290 INADSCTVTR
+1290 SDVKGCSVTK
-1300 KVTTPATEAEEGV
+1300 KVTKSATEGEV
-1313 VTYTASASYEGR
+1313 VTYTAEFLDGDNHYEDI
-1325 PYQATKTTKLAKLI
+1325 KTTNLTNLI
-1339 KLPDPDSNDVNSNIY
+1339 KLQDPDSTDGNSNIY

-1363 PETTINDGL
+1363 PETTIDDGF
-1372 DTELVKTLMSPADEE
+1372 DTKLVKTLMSSADEAN
-1387 SYNADKVATDVTIY
+1387 YNDPYVATDVTIY

-1406 ITGAVDTGEKEQVE
+1406 ITGAVETIEKGKVE
-1420 TQMADLVTE
+1420 AQMADLVTE

-1438 VQSGAAYVD
+1438 VKTGAAYVD

-1458 TDGNGEPIEAS
+1458 TDGNGESIEAS

-1505 VVRVHDGSA
+1505 VVRVHDENA
-1514 KVLPSK
+1514 EVLPSK

-1650 DIDMKLDTSFATLR
+1650 DTDTKLNTSFATLR
-1664 LAYVSSTKTTATLSW
+1664 LAYVSSTKKTATLNW

>member
-110 NALPTGDEYREMNA
+110 NALPTGDEYRELSA

-151 LDITKMEALFAVMN
+151 LDITKLEALFAVMN
-165 EDMVTYDT
+165 EDVGLYDT
-173 SDTGTMPGA
+173 AGTVTFLNSGYPYGKDMDNSSITLVIEVDGSASSYQWQVAENKNGTFSDIDDATTSAYTFIPTSGYWYRCVVNGTASEAVMAVKPGEDGRLWTKPYNYPYNYPYNWYIGNGTMAYMANGTKFDVTGLYTKNGTNYMLQTSYSACWDLYSSDSATPDPEAVGSSYATSASLDALRVSFDA
-182 RSEYNATTGDVFLGG
+182 RDDYAVIFEADLADGQQAF
-197 NYIEV
+197 
-202 GISKHGSFGTS
+202 SFGCDT
-213 QPPAT
+213 QLGDG
-218 NQNWHPYN
+218 
-226 STSGLGLT
+226 STSGDYYDRAALNAMVKNGELQQIAMIGAATVEGAADEDPAFVIAPIGPVSRFWIGHYNSRQTYAYNT
-234 SDGDG
+234 SGGTSTEMIDGQ
-239 WDIGESPETGDF
+239 S
-251 FLPGSPEERW
+251 
-261 GFAYRLN
+261 
-268 GTVYEYLV
+268 
-276 ADRCSVFS
+276 
-284 GQWSSEPTVQDA
+284 
-296 SDISQGLL
+296 
-304 KAVVTGETIHGV
+304 VVTLLE
-316 EITIT
+316 
-321 YSFGVDD
+321 GVDSGMTMSWMNIPSGGSV
-328 KFYTT
+328 KFQFS
-333 KVDIVNNSENE
+333 VG
-344 LTDVRFMRSFDPDQD
+344 DV
-359 AQTKGTYNTYNKVI
+359 AHTGA
-373 CNPVS
+373 VS
-378 DKAGSG
+378 G
-384 ENFAMVV
+384 
-391 ARGEKTLAGFFFLAF
+391 
-406 DNRARA
+406 
-412 SRGVAFNPTSLYM
+412 
-425 AGLWDSAPITT
+425 
-436 LTYADDEEIALT
+436 
-448 SEMVSA
+448 
-454 GNQNGYENEDNAI
+454 
-467 ALTFQLGTIA
+467 
-477 KSANDSFEFS
+477 
-487 SSLDPN
+487 
-493 VEEALSAILNA
+493 
-504 KVNYENETLT
+504 KVNYEKETLT
-514 GLEPS
+514 GLEPA

-583 RPDTPDNPSDLG
+583 RPDTPDNPSNLG

-609 IVELTTTSVTISP
+609 IAELTTTSVTISP

-648 YVIAGLDAGSTV
+648 YVIDGLDEGSKV

-667 ATSEKPAS
+667 ATSETPAS
-675 QWSDPTEVQLKS
+675 QWSEPTEVQLKS

-701 REAHSITV
+701 KAAHSITV

-724 TENEGYSA
+724 TEDEGYSA
-732 ANPAFVAAG
+732 TNPAFVTAG
-741 EYKVYYRVVANGY
+741 EYKVYYRVVADGY
-754 YPAYGSATVTISP
+754 YPAYGFATVTISP
-767 KEVALEWSN
+767 KEVALAWSN
-776 TEFTYNGRVQTPVA
+776 TEFTYNGSVQTPVA

-806 VTGGEKNY
+806 VTGGAKNY
-814 RSSAYTATAIGLSN
+814 SSSAYTATAIGLSN
-828 SNYKLPEMA
+828 PNYKLPEMA

-859 NGSPQQPEVTVS
+859 NGSPQQPEVTVF
-871 NLEEEDK
+871 NLEKEDE

-890 HVNVNTAPGYT
+890 HVNVNTDLGYT

-916 SDTASDN
+916 SDKPSDN

-934 TAAMVTAKASYLY
+934 TAAMVTAATSYVY
-947 TGSDISPQIKVADQL
+947 TGSDISPQIAVEAKL
-962 VNAAGQPE
+962 VNEAGE
-970 PNILVKGSDYTLSGD
+970 SESKTLTKGSDYTLSGD
-985 VSGKD
+985 ISGKD
-990 VKSDYKLTVE
+990 VKSDYKVIVKGT
-1000 GIGNYTGTVEV
+1000 GNYTGTVEV

-1028 ANSWKELLSALNFGI
+1028 TNSWKELLSGLNFGV

-1048 QTVTITAEDEGSG
+1048 QTVKITAEDEGSG

-1067 FLTSSNTEMDEG
+1067 FLTSSGTAMDQEK
-1079 TLVALPGSKWKEIA
+1079 LAALPDSKWKEIA

-1120 FISSDGIVVDKT
+1120 FISSDEIIVDKT

-1137 GIENNKTYCAAV
+1137 GIENNKTYCADV
-1149 TFSVSDAIGLASV
+1149 TFAVSDAIGLASV
-1162 KIDDGEQG
+1162 KIDDVEQDTSG
-1170 IGGSYTI
+1170 RYSI
-1177 SASTEKAVHTI
+1177 SASTERTTHTI
-1188 VAEDKAGNKTTFTIT
+1188 AAEDKAGNKTTYTIT
-1203 INADGEHSFGAWT
+1203 INAGGEHSFGDWKKK
-1216 VTTAATCDEAGV
+1216 VPATCEQPGV
-1228 ESHTCSACGLVETQD
+1228 EIRICTACGLVETRD
-1243 IKKIGHDFAVGEN
+1243 ASALGHIYKAETDA
-1256 DAHFIWTAE
+1256 DAHIVWSPVTV
-1265 KDTNGVVSGYSATAY
+1265 DGVVTGYTAKAY
-1280 FVCKNDSSHT
+1280 F
-1290 INADSCTVTR
+1290 ICTRDPNHAYKKECEVSR
-1300 KVTTPATEAEEGV
+1300 NVVQEATTEQEGK
-1313 VTYTASASYEGR
+1313 VTYTATVNYKDRNFNASR
-1325 PYQATKTTKLAKLI
+1325 TATIEKLEALES
-1339 KLPDPDSNDVNSNIY
+1339 DRNRNSNIY

-1363 PETTINDGL
+1363 PETTIDDGL
-1372 DTELVKTLMSPADEE
+1372 DTKLVKDLMSPADKAYYED
-1387 SYNADKVATDVTIY
+1387 YRVLTDVTVY

-1406 ITGAVDTGEKEQVE
+1406 ITGAVTDIEKGKVE
-1420 TQMADLVTE
+1420 AQMADLVTE

-1438 VQSGAAYVD
+1438 VETGAAYVD
-1447 LSMYKNVKTEK
+1447 LSMYKNVKTKEE
-1458 TDGNGEPIEAS
+1458 DVVIS
-1469 DTTTQ
+1469 DATTQ

-1489 DDIDQQV
+1489 KEIIDQQV

-1505 VVRVHDGSA
+1505 VVRVHDENA
-1514 KVLPSK
+1514 EVLPSK

-1563 VRIEASTKTLT
+1563 VRIETSTKTLT

-1584 NITPQNAT
+1584 NITPQHAT
-1592 DQKLTWISSDPSVAT
+1592 DQKLTWTSSDPSVAT

-1626 KTSNGKIA
+1626 KASNGKTAAI
-1634 TITIMVKIE
+1634 TITVEIE
-1643 QEKPDSG
+1643 QKKTDSG
-1650 DIDMKLDTSFATLR
+1650 DTDTKLDTSFATLR
-1664 LAYVSSTKTTATLSW
+1664 LAYVSSTKKTATLNW
-1679 KEIEGADGYVVYGAP
+1679 TEVKGADGYVVYGAP
-1694 CNTKGQINKVKKLAV
+1694 CNTKGKSYKVEKLAV

-1740 DKKVFIARSKTVH
+1740 DKRVFIARSKTVH

>member
-1 MRKEKTFMR
+1 MRKEKTIKKR
-10 KVLAWMLALAMGLSI
+10 VLAWMLALSMGLSI
-25 APTTAFADETAEPT
+25 APTTAFA
-39 AEVVCICTDK
+39 
-49 CTADAINEDCPVCS
+49 
-63 ADGAEMDSVCLG
+63 AEM
-75 NPMSEEDE
+75 
-83 PAEDETPTGEENE
+83 AEDETAIGEENE

-110 NALPTGDEYREMNA
+110 NTLPTGDEYREMSA

-165 EDMVTYDT
+165 EDVGLYDT
-173 SDTGTMPGA
+173 AGTVTFLNSGYPYGKDMDNSSITLVIEVDGSASSYQWQVAESKNGTFRNIDDATAGAYTFTPTSGYWYRCVVNGTASEAVMAVKPGEDGRLWTKPYNYPYNWYIGNGTMAYMANGTKFDVTGLYTKNGTNYMLQTSYSACWDLYSSDSATPDPEAVGSSYATSASLDALRVSFDA
-182 RSEYNATTGDVFLGG
+182 RDDYAVIFEADLADGQQAF
-197 NYIEV
+197 
-202 GISKHGSFGTS
+202 SFGCDT
-213 QPPAT
+213 QLGDG
-218 NQNWHPYN
+218 
-226 STSGLGLT
+226 STSGDYYDRAALNAMVKNGELQQIAMIGAATVEGAADEDPAFVIAPIGPVSRFWIGRYSSRQTYAYNT
-234 SDGDG
+234 SGGTSTEMIDGQ
-239 WDIGESPETGDF
+239 S
-251 FLPGSPEERW
+251 
-261 GFAYRLN
+261 
-268 GTVYEYLV
+268 
-276 ADRCSVFS
+276 
-284 GQWSSEPTVQDA
+284 
-296 SDISQGLL
+296 
-304 KAVVTGETIHGV
+304 VVTLLE
-316 EITIT
+316 
-321 YSFGVDD
+321 GVDSGMTMSWMNIPSGGSV
-328 KFYTT
+328 KFQFS
-333 KVDIVNNSENE
+333 VG
-344 LTDVRFMRSFDPDQD
+344 DV
-359 AQTKGTYNTYNKVI
+359 AHTGA
-373 CNPVS
+373 VS
-378 DKAGSG
+378 G
-384 ENFAMVV
+384 
-391 ARGEKTLAGFFFLAF
+391 
-406 DNRARA
+406 
-412 SRGVAFNPTSLYM
+412 
-425 AGLWDSAPITT
+425 
-436 LTYADDEEIALT
+436 
-448 SEMVSA
+448 
-454 GNQNGYENEDNAI
+454 
-467 ALTFQLGTIA
+467 
-477 KSANDSFEFS
+477 
-487 SSLDPN
+487 
-493 VEEALSAILNA
+493 
-504 KVNYENETLT
+504 KVNYEKETLT

-528 EEGIEE
+528 EEGSKE
-534 TYTVTADVNGEIPLS
+534 TYTVKADVNGEIPLS

-583 RPDTPDNPSDLG
+583 RPETPNNPSDLV

-609 IVELTTTSVTISP
+609 IAELTTTSVTISP

-648 YVIAGLDAGSTV
+648 YVIAGLPEGSKV
-660 YIRTRVA
+660 QIRTRVA

-675 QWSDPTEVQLKS
+675 QWSNLTEVQLKS
-687 TVKASATGWSGSYD
+687 TVKVSATGWSGSYD
-701 REAHSITV
+701 KGTHSITV

-724 TENEGYSA
+724 TKDEGYSA
-732 ANPAFVAAG
+732 ANPAFVAVG
-741 EYKVYYRVVANGY
+741 EYKVYYRVVADGY

-767 KEVALEWSN
+767 KKVALAWSN
-776 TEFTYNGRVQTPVA
+776 TEFTYNGSVQTPVA

-806 VTGGEKNY
+806 VTGGAKNY
-814 RSSAYTATAIGLSN
+814 SSSAYTATAIGLSN
-828 SNYKLPEMA
+828 PNYKLPEVT

-859 NGSPQQPEVTVS
+859 NGSPQQPEVTVF
-871 NLEEEDK
+871 NLEKEDE

-890 HVNVNTAPGYT
+890 HVNVNRDPGYT

-916 SDTASDN
+916 SDKPSDN

-934 TAAMVTAKASYLY
+934 TAAMVTAATSYVY
-947 TGSDISPQIKVADQL
+947 TGSDISPQIAV
-962 VNAAGQPE
+962 VNAAGESE
-970 PNILVKGSDYTLSGD
+970 PKTLTKGSDYTLSGD

-990 VKSDYKLTVE
+990 VKSDYKVIVE
-1000 GIGNYTGTVEV
+1000 GTGNYTGTVEV

-1028 ANSWKELLSALNFGI
+1028 TNSWKELLSGLNFGVL
-1043 FYKER
+1043 YKER
-1048 QTVTITAEDEGSG
+1048 QTVKITAEDEGSG

-1067 FLTSSNTEMDEG
+1067 FLTSSGTAMDQE
-1079 TLVALPGSKWKEIA
+1079 TLAALPDSKWKEIA

-1107 IYAKITDKSGNVT
+1107 IYAKITDTSGNVT
-1120 FISSDGIVVDKT
+1120 FISSDEIIVDKT

-1137 GIENNKTYCAAV
+1137 GIENNKTYCDDV
-1149 TFSVSDAIGLASV
+1149 TFGVSDAIGLASV
-1162 KIDDGEQG
+1162 KIDDVEQDTSG
-1170 IGGSYTI
+1170 RYSI
-1177 SASTEKAVHTI
+1177 SASSERATHTI
-1188 VAEDKAGNKTTFTIT
+1188 VAEDKAGNKTTYTIT
-1203 INADGEHSFGAWT
+1203 INAGGEHSFGDWKKK
-1216 VTTAATCDEAGV
+1216 VPATCEQPGV
-1228 ESHTCSACGLVETQD
+1228 EIRICTACGLVETRD
-1243 IKKIGHDFAVGEN
+1243 ASALGH
-1256 DAHFIWTAE
+1256 IYKAE
-1265 KDTNGVVSGYSATAY
+1265 KDADAHIVWSPVTVDGVVTRYTAKAY
-1280 FVCKNDSSHT
+1280 F
-1290 INADSCTVTR
+1290 ICTRDPNHAYEKECEVSR
-1300 KVTTPATEAEEGV
+1300 NVVQEATTEREGK
-1313 VTYTASASYEGR
+1313 VTYTATVNYKDRNFNASR
-1325 PYQATKTTKLAKLI
+1325 TATIEKLEALES
-1339 KLPDPDSNDVNSNIY
+1339 DGNSYIY

-1363 PETTINDGL
+1363 PETTIDGGL
-1372 DTELVKTLMSPADEE
+1372 DTALVKDLMSPADMA
-1387 SYNADKVATDVTIY
+1387 SYDDPDVATDVTIY

-1406 ITGAVDTGEKEQVE
+1406 ITGAVPVNEKDKVE

-1438 VQSGAAYVD
+1438 VESGAAYVD
-1447 LSMYKNVKTEK
+1447 LSMYKNIKTTEEDVVK
-1458 TDGNGEPIEAS
+1458 S

-1505 VVRVHDGSA
+1505 VIRVHDGNA
-1514 KVLPSK
+1514 EVLPSK

-1650 DIDMKLDTSFATLR
+1650 DTDTKLNTSFATLR
-1664 LAYVSSTKTTATLSW
+1664 LAYVSSTKKTATLNW

>member
-25 APTTAFADETAEPT
+25 APTTAFAAETAEPT

-49 CTADAINEDCPVCS
+49 CTADAINENCPVCS
-63 ADGAEMDSVCLG
+63 ADGVEMDSVCLG

-83 PAEDETPTGEENE
+83 PAEDETPIGEENE

-110 NALPTGDEYREMNA
+110 NALPTGDEYRELSA

-140 YFELSEEDQEK
+140 YFELSEEDQAK

-165 EDMVTYDT
+165 EDVGLYDT
-173 SDTGTMPGA
+173 AGTVTFLNSGYPYGKDMGISSITLVIEVDGSASSYQWQVAESKNGTFSDIDD
-182 RSEYNATTGDVFLGG
+182 ATTSAYTFTPTSGYWYRCVV
-197 NYIEV
+197 N
-202 GISKHGSFGTS
+202 GTAS
-213 QPPAT
+213 EAVMAVKPREDGRT
-218 NQNWHPYN
+218 WTDPYN
-226 STSGLGLT
+226 SWYIGNGTMAYMANGTKFDVTGLYTKNGTNYMLQTSYSACWDLYSSGSATPEAAGYFPATATLDALRVSFDARDDYAVIFEADLADGQQAFSFGCDTQLGDGSTSGSY
-234 SDGDG
+234 SDSAALNAMVKNGVLQQIAM
-239 WDIGESPETGDF
+239 IG
-251 FLPGSPEERW
+251 
-261 GFAYRLN
+261 A
-268 GTVYEYLV
+268 GTVEGA
-276 ADRCSVFS
+276 ADDDPAFVIAPISPVSKFWIGGYSSRKAYDYNTGVTGYGVKASETID
-284 GQWSSEPTVQDA
+284 GQS
-296 SDISQGLL
+296 
-304 KAVVTGETIHGV
+304 VVTLLE
-316 EITIT
+316 
-321 YSFGVDD
+321 GVDSGMTMSWMNIPSGGSV
-328 KFYTT
+328 KFQFS
-333 KVDIVNNSENE
+333 VG
-344 LTDVRFMRSFDPDQD
+344 DV
-359 AQTKGTYNTYNKVI
+359 AHTGA
-373 CNPVS
+373 VS
-378 DKAGSG
+378 G
-384 ENFAMVV
+384 
-391 ARGEKTLAGFFFLAF
+391 
-406 DNRARA
+406 
-412 SRGVAFNPTSLYM
+412 
-425 AGLWDSAPITT
+425 
-436 LTYADDEEIALT
+436 
-448 SEMVSA
+448 
-454 GNQNGYENEDNAI
+454 
-467 ALTFQLGTIA
+467 
-477 KSANDSFEFS
+477 
-487 SSLDPN
+487 
-493 VEEALSAILNA
+493 
-504 KVNYENETLT
+504 KVNYEKETLT
-514 GLEPS
+514 GLEPA

-583 RPDTPDNPSDLG
+583 RPDTPDNPSNLG

-609 IVELTTTSVTISP
+609 IAELTTTSVTISP

-648 YVIAGLDAGSTV
+648 YVIDGLDEGSKV

-667 ATSEKPAS
+667 ATSETPAS
-675 QWSDPTEVQLKS
+675 QWSEPTEVQLKS

-701 REAHSITV
+701 KAAHSITV

-724 TENEGYSA
+724 TEDEGYSA
-732 ANPAFVAAG
+732 TNPAFVTAG
-741 EYKVYYRVVANGY
+741 EYKVYYRVVADGY
-754 YPAYGSATVTISP
+754 YPAYGFATVTISP
-767 KEVALEWSN
+767 KEVALAWSN
-776 TEFTYNGRVQTPVA
+776 TEFTYNGSVQTPVA

-806 VTGGEKNY
+806 VTGGAKNY
-814 RSSAYTATAIGLSN
+814 SSSAYTATAIGLSN
-828 SNYKLPEMA
+828 P
-837 TQEFTIA
+837 
-844 QKELKLLWGSTNLTY
+844 
-859 NGSPQQPEVTVS
+859 
-871 NLEEEDK
+871 
-878 SKVKVNVIVSGE
+878 
-890 HVNVNTAPGYT
+890 
-901 ATASLEGEAAANYKL
+901 NYKL

-923 QTTFKIYPKKI
+923 KTTFKIYPKKI
-934 TAAMVTAKASYLY
+934 TAAMVTADTSYVY
-947 TGSDISPQIKVADQL
+947 TGSDISPQIAVEAKL
-962 VNAAGQPE
+962 VNEAGESE
-970 PNILVKGSDYTLSGD
+970 PKILAKGSDYTLSGD

-990 VKSDYKLTVE
+990 VKSDYKVIVE
-1000 GIGNYTGTVEV
+1000 GTGNYTGTVEV

-1028 ANSWKELLSALNFGI
+1028 TNSWKELLSGLNFGI

-1048 QTVTITAEDEGSG
+1048 QTVKITAEDEGSG

-1067 FLTSSNTEMDEG
+1067 FLTSSDQEMDQE
-1079 TLVALPGSKWKEIA
+1079 TLAALPDSKWKEIA

-1120 FISSDGIVVDKT
+1120 FISSNGIVVDKT

-1137 GIENNKTYCAAV
+1137 GIENNKIYCADV
-1149 TFSVSDAIGLASV
+1149 TFAVSDAIDLASV
-1162 KIDDGEQG
+1162 KIDDIEQG
-1170 IGGSYTI
+1170 SSGRYSIPA
-1177 SASTEKAVHTI
+1177 SAERATHTI
-1188 VAEDKAGNKTTFTIT
+1188 AAEDVTGNKTTYTIT
-1203 INADGEHSFGAWT
+1203 INAGGEHSFGAWT

-1228 ESHTCSACGLVETQD
+1228 EIRTCTACGLVETQD
-1243 IKKIGHDFAVGEN
+1243 IEKIGHDFAVGEN
-1256 DAHFIWTAE
+1256 DAHFIWTAV
-1265 KDTNGVVSGYSATAY
+1265 KDANGVVSGYSATAY

-1290 INADSCTVTR
+1290 SDVKGCSVTK
-1300 KVTTPATEAEEGV
+1300 KVTKSATEGEV
-1313 VTYTASASYEGR
+1313 VTYTAEFLDGDNHYEDI
-1325 PYQATKTTKLAKLI
+1325 KTTNLTNLI
-1339 KLPDPDSNDVNSNIY
+1339 KLQDPDSTDGNSNIY

-1363 PETTINDGL
+1363 PETTIDDGF
-1372 DTELVKTLMSPADEE
+1372 DTKLVKTLMSSADEAN
-1387 SYNADKVATDVTIY
+1387 YNDPYVATDVTIY

-1406 ITGAVDTGEKEQVE
+1406 ITGAVETIEKGKVE
-1420 TQMADLVTE
+1420 AQMADLVTE

-1438 VQSGAAYVD
+1438 IESGAAYVD

-1458 TDGNGEPIEAS
+1458 TNNNGESIETS

-1489 DDIDQQV
+1489 KDIPQV
-1496 PEGFTRTYN
+1496 ANGFTRTYN
-1505 VVRVHDGSA
+1505 VVRVHDGNA
-1514 KVLPSK
+1514 EVLPSE

-1528 RTSKFSTYAVT
+1528 KTSKFSTYAVT
-1539 YVDVKNASAASS
+1539 YVDVKNASSNSS
-1551 SGSGTSYVPVKT
+1551 SGSGTNYVPVKT
-1563 VRIEASTKTLT
+1563 VRIETSTKTLT

-1584 NITPQNAT
+1584 NITPRNAT
-1592 DQKLTWISSDPSVAT
+1592 DQKLTWTSSDPSVAT

-1626 KTSNGKIA
+1626 KTSNGKTA
-1634 TITIMVKIE
+1634 TITITVKIE

-1650 DIDMKLDTSFATLR
+1650 DIDTKLDTSFATLR

-1740 DKKVFIARSKTVH
+1740 GKKVFIARSKTVH

-1811 TVNSKGV
+1811 TVNSNGV

-1832 AQNGVYKRIKV
+1832 AQNGVYKSIKV

>member
-110 NALPTGDEYREMNA
+110 NALPTGDEYRELSA

-151 LDITKMEALFAVMN
+151 LDITKLEALFAVMN
-165 EDMVTYDT
+165 EDVGLYDT
-173 SDTGTMPGA
+173 AGTVTFLNSGYPYGKDMDNSSITLVIEVDGSASSYQWQVAENKNGTFSDIDDATTSAYTFIPTSGYWYRCVVNGTASEAVMAVKPGEDGRLWTKPYNYPYNYPYNWYIGNGTMAYMANGTKFDVTGLYTKNGTNYMLQTSYSACWDLYSSDSATPDPEAVGSSYATSASLDALRVSFDA
-182 RSEYNATTGDVFLGG
+182 RDDYAVIFEADLADGQQAF
-197 NYIEV
+197 
-202 GISKHGSFGTS
+202 SFGCDT
-213 QPPAT
+213 QLGDG
-218 NQNWHPYN
+218 
-226 STSGLGLT
+226 STSGDYYDRAALNAMVKNGELQQIAMIGAATVEGAADEDPAFVIAPIGPVSRFWIGHYNSRQTYAYNT
-234 SDGDG
+234 SGGTSTEMIDGQ
-239 WDIGESPETGDF
+239 S
-251 FLPGSPEERW
+251 
-261 GFAYRLN
+261 
-268 GTVYEYLV
+268 
-276 ADRCSVFS
+276 
-284 GQWSSEPTVQDA
+284 
-296 SDISQGLL
+296 
-304 KAVVTGETIHGV
+304 VVTLLE
-316 EITIT
+316 
-321 YSFGVDD
+321 GVDSGMTMSWMNIPSGGSV
-328 KFYTT
+328 KFQFS
-333 KVDIVNNSENE
+333 VG
-344 LTDVRFMRSFDPDQD
+344 DV
-359 AQTKGTYNTYNKVI
+359 AHTGA
-373 CNPVS
+373 VS
-378 DKAGSG
+378 G
-384 ENFAMVV
+384 
-391 ARGEKTLAGFFFLAF
+391 
-406 DNRARA
+406 
-412 SRGVAFNPTSLYM
+412 
-425 AGLWDSAPITT
+425 
-436 LTYADDEEIALT
+436 
-448 SEMVSA
+448 
-454 GNQNGYENEDNAI
+454 
-467 ALTFQLGTIA
+467 
-477 KSANDSFEFS
+477 
-487 SSLDPN
+487 
-493 VEEALSAILNA
+493 
-504 KVNYENETLT
+504 KVNYEKETLT
-514 GLEPS
+514 GLEPA

-549 GTDDDGSSYDF
+549 GTDDGGSSYDF

-583 RPDTPDNPSDLG
+583 RPDTPDNPSNLG

-609 IVELTTTSVTISP
+609 IAELTTTSVTISP

-648 YVIAGLDAGSTV
+648 YVIDGLDEGSKV

-667 ATSEKPAS
+667 ATSETPAS
-675 QWSDPTEVQLKS
+675 QWSEPTEVQLKS

-701 REAHSITV
+701 KAAHSITV

-724 TENEGYSA
+724 TEDEGYSA
-732 ANPAFVAAG
+732 TNPAFVTAG
-741 EYKVYYRVVANGY
+741 EYKVYYRVVADGY
-754 YPAYGSATVTISP
+754 YPAYGFATVTISP
-767 KEVALEWSN
+767 KEVALAWSN
-776 TEFTYNGRVQTPVA
+776 TEFTYNGSVQTPVA

-806 VTGGEKNY
+806 VTGGAKNY
-814 RSSAYTATAIGLSN
+814 SSSAYTATAIGLSN
-828 SNYKLPEMA
+828 PNYKLPEMA

-844 QKELKLLWGSTNLTY
+844 QKELKLQWGSTNLTY

-878 SKVKVNVIVSGE
+878 SKVTVNVIVSGE
-890 HVNVNTAPGYT
+890 HVNVNTDPGYT
-901 ATASLEGEAAANYKL
+901 ATASLEGKAVANYKL
-916 SDTASDN
+916 SDKPSDN

-934 TAAMVTAKASYLY
+934 TAAMVTADTSYVY
-947 TGSDISPQIKVADQL
+947 TGSDISPQIKVTDQH
-962 VNAAGQPE
+962 VDAAGQSE
-970 PNILVKGSDYTLSGD
+970 PKILAKGSDYTLSGD

-990 VKSDYKLTVE
+990 VKSDYKVIVE
-1000 GIGNYTGTVEV
+1000 GTGNYTGTVEV

-1028 ANSWKELLSALNFGI
+1028 TNSWKELLSGLNFGI

-1048 QTVTITAEDEGSG
+1048 QTVKITAEDEGSG

-1067 FLTSSNTEMDEG
+1067 FLTSSDQE
-1079 TLVALPGSKWKEIA
+1079 TLAALPDSKWKEIA

-1120 FISSDGIVVDKT
+1120 FISSNGIVVDKT

-1137 GIENNKTYCAAV
+1137 GIENNKIYCADV
-1149 TFSVSDAIGLASV
+1149 TFAVSDAIDLASV
-1162 KIDDGEQG
+1162 KIDDIEQG
-1170 IGGSYTI
+1170 SSGRYSIPA
-1177 SASTEKAVHTI
+1177 SAERATHTI
-1188 VAEDKAGNKTTFTIT
+1188 AAEDVTGNKTTYTIT
-1203 INADGEHSFGAWT
+1203 INAGGEHSFGAWT

-1228 ESHTCSACGLVETQD
+1228 EIRTCTACGLVETQD
-1243 IKKIGHDFAVGEN
+1243 IVKIGHDFAVGEN
-1256 DAHFIWTAE
+1256 DAHFIWTAV
-1265 KDTNGVVSGYSATAY
+1265 KDANGVVSGYSATAY

-1290 INADSCTVTR
+1290 SDVKGCSVTK
-1300 KVTTPATEAEEGV
+1300 KVTKSATEGEV
-1313 VTYTASASYEGR
+1313 VTYTAEFLDGDNHYEDI
-1325 PYQATKTTKLAKLI
+1325 KTTNLTNLI
-1339 KLPDPDSNDVNSNIY
+1339 KLQDPDSTDGNSNIY

-1363 PETTINDGL
+1363 PETTIDDGF
-1372 DTELVKTLMSPADEE
+1372 DTKLVKTLMSSADEAN
-1387 SYNADKVATDVTIY
+1387 YNDPYVATDVTIY

-1406 ITGAVDTGEKEQVE
+1406 ITGAVETIEKGKVE
-1420 TQMADLVTE
+1420 AQMADLVTE

-1505 VVRVHDGSA
+1505 VIRVHDGNA
-1514 KVLPSK
+1514 EVLPSE

-1539 YVDVKNASAASS
+1539 YVDVKNPSANVS
-1551 SGSGTSYVPVKT
+1551 SGSGTSYVPVDK
-1563 VRIEASTKTLT
+1563 VRIETAAKTLT

-1584 NITPQNAT
+1584 NITPRNAT
-1592 DQKLTWISSDPSVAT
+1592 DQKLTWTSSDPSVAT

-1626 KTSNGKIA
+1626 KTSNGKTA
-1634 TITIMVKIE
+1634 TITITVEIE
-1643 QEKPDSG
+1643 QEKQDSG
-1650 DIDMKLDTSFATLR
+1650 DIDTKLDTSFATLR
-1664 LAYVSSTKTTATLSW
+1664 LAYVTSTKTTATLNW
-1679 KEIEGADGYVVYGAP
+1679 TEVKGADGYVVYGAP

-1724 SGTYYKYVVK
+1724 SGTYYKYVEK
-1734 AYKLVD
+1734 AYKLAD
-1740 DKKVFIARSKTVH
+1740 GKKVFIAKSKTVH

>member
-49 CTADAINEDCPVCS
+49 CTADSINEECLVCS
-63 ADGAEMDSVCLG
+63 ADGAEMESVCLG

-110 NALPTGDEYREMNA
+110 NALPTGDEYREMSA

-165 EDMVTYDT
+165 EDVGLYDT
-173 SDTGTMPGA
+173 AGTVTFLNSGYPYGKDMGNSSITLVIEVDGSA
-182 RSEYNATTGDVFLGG
+182 LSYQWQVAESKNGTFSNIDNATTGAYTFTPTSGYWYRCVV
-197 NYIEV
+197 N
-202 GISKHGSFGTS
+202 GTAS
-213 QPPAT
+213 EAVMAVKPGEDGRSWT
-218 NQNWHPYN
+218 YPYN
-226 STSGLGLT
+226 SWYIGNGTMAYMANGTKFDVTGLYTKNGTNYMLQTSYSAYWNLYSSDSATPEAADATPASLDALRVSFDARDDYAVIFEADLADGQQAFSFGCDTKLGNGSTSGAYSDRAALNAMVKNGVLQQIAMIGAATVEGAADEDPAFVIAPIGLVSRFWIGHFSSRQTYAYNT
-234 SDGDG
+234 SGGTSTEMIDGQ
-239 WDIGESPETGDF
+239 S
-251 FLPGSPEERW
+251 
-261 GFAYRLN
+261 
-268 GTVYEYLV
+268 
-276 ADRCSVFS
+276 
-284 GQWSSEPTVQDA
+284 
-296 SDISQGLL
+296 
-304 KAVVTGETIHGV
+304 VVTLLEGADSGMTMSWMNISSGGSV
-316 EITIT
+316 
-321 YSFGVDD
+321 
-328 KFYTT
+328 KFQFS
-333 KVDIVNNSENE
+333 VG
-344 LTDVRFMRSFDPDQD
+344 DV
-359 AQTKGTYNTYNKVI
+359 AHTGA
-373 CNPVS
+373 VS
-378 DKAGSG
+378 G
-384 ENFAMVV
+384 
-391 ARGEKTLAGFFFLAF
+391 
-406 DNRARA
+406 
-412 SRGVAFNPTSLYM
+412 
-425 AGLWDSAPITT
+425 
-436 LTYADDEEIALT
+436 
-448 SEMVSA
+448 
-454 GNQNGYENEDNAI
+454 
-467 ALTFQLGTIA
+467 
-477 KSANDSFEFS
+477 
-487 SSLDPN
+487 
-493 VEEALSAILNA
+493 
-504 KVNYENETLT
+504 KVNYEKETLT
-514 GLEPS
+514 GLEPA
-519 VTYIISYTN
+519 VIYTISYTN
-528 EEGIEE
+528 EEGSKE
-534 TYTVTADVNGEIPLS
+534 TYTVTADGNGEIPLA
-549 GTDDDGSSYDF
+549 GTDNAGKSYDF
-560 TGKMLTIAKQGSEDA
+560 TGKTLTIAKQGSEDT
-575 PAEIEIAP
+575 PAEVEVAG

-609 IVELTTTSVTISP
+609 IAELTTTSVTISP

-648 YVIAGLDAGSTV
+648 YVIAGLPEGSKV
-660 YIRTRVA
+660 QIRTRVA

-675 QWSDPTEVQLKS
+675 QWSEPTEVQLKS

-701 REAHSITV
+701 KGTHSITV

-724 TENEGYSA
+724 TEDEGYSA
-732 ANPAFVAAG
+732 ANPAFVAVG
-741 EYKVYYRVVANGY
+741 EYKVYYRVVADGY

-767 KEVALEWSN
+767 KKVALAWSN
-776 TEFTYNGRVQTPVA
+776 TEFTYNGSVQTPVA

-806 VTGGEKNY
+806 VTGGAKNY
-814 RSSAYTATAIGLSN
+814 SSSAYTATAIGLSN
-828 SNYKLPEMA
+828 P
-837 TQEFTIA
+837 
-844 QKELKLLWGSTNLTY
+844 
-859 NGSPQQPEVTVS
+859 
-871 NLEEEDK
+871 
-878 SKVKVNVIVSGE
+878 
-890 HVNVNTAPGYT
+890 
-901 ATASLEGEAAANYKL
+901 NYKL

-923 QTTFKIYPKKI
+923 KTTFKIYPKKI
-934 TAAMVTAKASYLY
+934 TAAMVTADTSYVY
-947 TGSDISPQIKVADQL
+947 TGSDISPQIAVEAKL
-962 VNAAGQPE
+962 VNEAGESE
-970 PNILVKGSDYTLSGD
+970 PKTLTKDSDYTLSGD
-985 VSGKD
+985 ISGKD
-990 VKSDYKLTVE
+990 VKSDYKVIVE
-1000 GIGNYTGTVEV
+1000 GTGNYTGKVEV
-1011 AYRITDSQP
+1011 VWKITDDKL
-1020 PTGTIEVS
+1020 PTGTIKVS
-1028 ANSWKELLSALNFGI
+1028 ANSWKELLGSLSFGI

-1061 VDKIYY
+1061 ADKIYY
-1067 FLTSSNTEMDEG
+1067 FLTSSGTEMDQE
-1079 TLVALPGSKWKEIA
+1079 TLAALPDSKWKEIA

-1120 FISSDGIVVDKT
+1120 FISSNGIVVDKT

-1137 GIENNKTYCAAV
+1137 GIENNKTYCADV
-1149 TFSVSDAIGLASV
+1149 TFAVSDAIDLASV
-1162 KIDDGEQG
+1162 KIDDVEQG
-1170 IGGSYTI
+1170 IIGRYSI
-1177 SASTEKAVHTI
+1177 SASTERATHTI
-1188 VAEDKAGNKTTFTIT
+1188 VAEDKAGNKTTYTIT
-1203 INADGEHSFGAWT
+1203 INAGGEHSFGDWKKK
-1216 VTTAATCDEAGV
+1216 VPATCEQPGV
-1228 ESHTCSACGLVETQD
+1228 EIRICTACGLVETRD
-1243 IKKIGHDFAVGEN
+1243 TSALGHIYKAETDA
-1256 DAHFIWTAE
+1256 DAHIVWSPVTV
-1265 KDTNGVVSGYSATAY
+1265 DGVVTRYTAKAY
-1280 FVCKNDSSHT
+1280 F
-1290 INADSCTVTR
+1290 ICTRDPNHAYEKECEVSR
-1300 KVTTPATEAEEGV
+1300 NVVQEATTEREGK
-1313 VTYTASASYEGR
+1313 VTYTATVNYKDRNFNASR
-1325 PYQATKTTKLAKLI
+1325 TATIEKLEALES
-1339 KLPDPDSNDVNSNIY
+1339 DGNSYIY

-1363 PETTINDGL
+1363 PETTIDDGL
-1372 DTELVKTLMSPADEE
+1372 DTALVKDLMSPADMA
-1387 SYNADKVATDVTIY
+1387 SYDDPDVATDVTIY

-1406 ITGAVDTGEKEQVE
+1406 ITGAVPNAEKVE
-1420 TQMADLVTE
+1420 VEAQMADLVTE

-1438 VQSGAAYVD
+1438 VETGAAYVD
-1447 LSMYKNVKTEK
+1447 LSMYKNVKTTKENVVK
-1458 TDGNGEPIEAS
+1458 S

-1489 DDIDQQV
+1489 EDIQQDIPQV
-1496 PEGFTRTYN
+1496 ANGFTRTYN

-1514 KVLPSK
+1514 EVLPSK

>member
-110 NALPTGDEYREMNA
+110 NALPTGDEYRELSA

-151 LDITKMEALFAVMN
+151 LDITKLEALFAVMN

-528 EEGIEE
+528 EEGSKE
-534 TYTVTADVNGEIPLS
+534 TYTVKADVNGEIPLS

-583 RPDTPDNPSDLG
+583 RPETPNNPSDLV

-609 IVELTTTSVTISP
+609 IAELTTTSVTISP

-648 YVIAGLDAGSTV
+648 YVIAGLPEGSKV
-660 YIRTRVA
+660 QIRTRVA

-675 QWSDPTEVQLKS
+675 QWSNLTEVQLKS
-687 TVKASATGWSGSYD
+687 TVKVSATGWSGSYD
-701 REAHSITV
+701 KGTHSITV

-724 TENEGYSA
+724 TKDEGYSA
-732 ANPAFVAAG
+732 ANPAFVAVG
-741 EYKVYYRVVANGY
+741 EYKVYYRVVADGY

-767 KEVALEWSN
+767 KKVALAWSN
-776 TEFTYNGRVQTPVA
+776 TEFTYNGSVQTPVA

-806 VTGGEKNY
+806 VTGGAKNY
-814 RSSAYTATAIGLSN
+814 SSSAYTATAIGLSN
-828 SNYKLPEMA
+828 PNYKLPEMA

-859 NGSPQQPEVTVS
+859 NGSPQQPEVTVF
-871 NLEEEDK
+871 NLEKEDE

-890 HVNVNTAPGYT
+890 HVNVNTDLGYT

-916 SDTASDN
+916 SDKPSDN

-934 TAAMVTAKASYLY
+934 TAAMVTADTSYVY
-947 TGSDISPQIKVADQL
+947 TGSDISPQIAVEAKL
-962 VNAAGQPE
+962 VNEAGE
-970 PNILVKGSDYTLSGD
+970 SESKTLTKGSDYTLSGD
-985 VSGKD
+985 ISGKD
-990 VKSDYKLTVE
+990 VKSDYKVIVKGT
-1000 GIGNYTGTVEV
+1000 GNYTGTVEV

-1028 ANSWKELLSALNFGI
+1028 TNSWKELLSGLNFGV

-1048 QTVTITAEDEGSG
+1048 QTVKITAEDEGSG

-1067 FLTSSNTEMDEG
+1067 FLTSSGTAMDQEK
-1079 TLVALPGSKWKEIA
+1079 LAALPDSKWKEIA

-1120 FISSDGIVVDKT
+1120 FISSDEIIVDKT

-1137 GIENNKTYCAAV
+1137 GIENNKTYCADV
-1149 TFSVSDAIGLASV
+1149 TFAVSDAIGLASV
-1162 KIDDGEQG
+1162 KIDDVEQDTSG
-1170 IGGSYTI
+1170 RYSI
-1177 SASTEKAVHTI
+1177 SASTERTTHTI
-1188 VAEDKAGNKTTFTIT
+1188 AAEDKAGNKTTYTIT
-1203 INADGEHSFGAWT
+1203 INAGGEHSFGDWKKK
-1216 VTTAATCDEAGV
+1216 VPATCEQPGV
-1228 ESHTCSACGLVETQD
+1228 EIRICTACGLVETRD
-1243 IKKIGHDFAVGEN
+1243 ASALGHIYKAETDA
-1256 DAHFIWTAE
+1256 DAHIVWSPVTV
-1265 KDTNGVVSGYSATAY
+1265 DGVVTGYTAKAY
-1280 FVCKNDSSHT
+1280 F
-1290 INADSCTVTR
+1290 ICTRDPNHAYKKECEVSR
-1300 KVTTPATEAEEGV
+1300 NVVQEATTEQEGK
-1313 VTYTASASYEGR
+1313 VTYTATVNYKDRNFNASR
-1325 PYQATKTTKLAKLI
+1325 TATIEKLEALES
-1339 KLPDPDSNDVNSNIY
+1339 DRNRNSNIY

-1363 PETTINDGL
+1363 PETTIDDGL
-1372 DTELVKTLMSPADEE
+1372 DTKLVKDLMSPADKAYYED
-1387 SYNADKVATDVTIY
+1387 YRVLTDVTVY

-1406 ITGAVDTGEKEQVE
+1406 ITGAVTDIEKGKVE
-1420 TQMADLVTE
+1420 AQMADLVTE

-1438 VQSGAAYVD
+1438 VETGAAYVD
-1447 LSMYKNVKTEK
+1447 LSMYKNVKTKEE
-1458 TDGNGEPIEAS
+1458 DVVIS
-1469 DTTTQ
+1469 DATTQ

-1489 DDIDQQV
+1489 KEIIDQQV

-1505 VVRVHDGSA
+1505 VVRVHDENA
-1514 KVLPSK
+1514 EVLPSE

-1563 VRIEASTKTLT
+1563 VRIETSTKTLT

-1584 NITPQNAT
+1584 NITPQHAT
-1592 DQKLTWISSDPSVAT
+1592 DQKLTWTSSDPSVAT

-1626 KTSNGKIA
+1626 KTSNGKTAAI
-1634 TITIMVKIE
+1634 TITVEIE
-1643 QEKPDSG
+1643 QKKTDSG
-1650 DIDMKLDTSFATLR
+1650 DTDTKLDTSFATLR
-1664 LAYVSSTKTTATLSW
+1664 LAYVSSTKKTATLNW
-1679 KEIEGADGYVVYGAP
+1679 TEVKGADGYVVYGAP
-1694 CNTKGQINKVKKLAV
+1694 CNTKGKSYKVEKLAV

-1740 DKKVFIARSKTVH
+1740 DKRVFIARSKTVH

>member
-110 NALPTGDEYREMNA
+110 NALPTGDEYRELSA

-151 LDITKMEALFAVMN
+151 LDITKLEALFAVMN
-165 EDMVTYDT
+165 EDVGLYDT
-173 SDTGTMPGA
+173 AGTVTFLNSGYPYGKDMDNSSITLVIEVDGSASSYQWQVAENKNGTFSDIDD
-182 RSEYNATTGDVFLGG
+182 ATTSAYTF
-197 NYIEV
+197 IP
-202 GISKHGSFGTS
+202 TS
-213 QPPAT
+213 GYWYRCVVNDTASEAVMAVKPGEDGRSWT
-218 NQNWHPYN
+218 SPYN
-226 STSGLGLT
+226 SWYIGNGTMAYMANNTIFDVTGLYTKDGTNYMLQTSYSRSWALYSSDSATPEAAGYSSATSASLDALRVSFDARDDYAVIFEADLADGQQAFSFGCDTQLGKDSTSG
-234 SDGDG
+234 S
-239 WDIGESPETGDF
+239 
-251 FLPGSPEERW
+251 
-261 GFAYRLN
+261 Y
-268 GTVYEYLV
+268 
-276 ADRCSVFS
+276 
-284 GQWSSEPTVQDA
+284 
-296 SDISQGLL
+296 
-304 KAVVTGETIHGV
+304 
-316 EITIT
+316 
-321 YSFGVDD
+321 
-328 KFYTT
+328 
-333 KVDIVNNSENE
+333 
-344 LTDVRFMRSFDPDQD
+344 
-359 AQTKGTYNTYNKVI
+359 
-373 CNPVS
+373 S
-378 DKAGSG
+378 DKAAL
-384 ENFAMVV
+384 NAMVKNGV
-391 ARGEKTLAGFFFLAF
+391 LQQIAMIGAATVEGAADEDPAF
-406 DNRARA
+406 
-412 SRGVAFNPTSLYM
+412 VI
-425 AGLWDSAPITT
+425 APIGPVSRFWIGHYNSRQ
-436 LTYADDEEIALT
+436 TYAYNT
-448 SEMVSA
+448 SGGTSTEMIDGQSVVTLLEGVDSGMTMSWMNIPSGGSVKFQFSVGDVAHTGAVS
-454 GNQNGYENEDNAI
+454 G
-467 ALTFQLGTIA
+467 
-477 KSANDSFEFS
+477 
-487 SSLDPN
+487 
-493 VEEALSAILNA
+493 
-504 KVNYENETLT
+504 KVNYEKETLT
-514 GLEPS
+514 GLEPA

-528 EEGIEE
+528 EEGSKE
-534 TYTVTADVNGEIPLS
+534 TYTVKADENGEIPLA
-549 GTDDDGSSYDF
+549 GTDTNEKSYDF
-560 TGKMLTIAKQGSEDA
+560 TGKTLTIAKQGSGDT
-575 PAEIEIAP
+575 PAEVKVAG
-583 RPDTPDNPSDLG
+583 RPETPNNPSDLV

-609 IVELTTTSVTISP
+609 IAELTTTSVTISP

-648 YVIAGLDAGSTV
+648 YVIAGLPEGSKV
-660 YIRTRVA
+660 QIRTRVA

-675 QWSDPTEVQLKS
+675 QWSEPTEVQLKS

-701 REAHSITV
+701 KGTHSITV

-724 TENEGYSA
+724 TEDEGYSA
-732 ANPAFVAAG
+732 ANPAFVAVG
-741 EYKVYYRVVANGY
+741 EYKVYYRVVAEGY
-754 YPAYGSATVTISP
+754 YPAYGSATVAISP

-797 CPGDTCVVS
+797 WPGDTCVVS
-806 VTGGEKNY
+806 VTGGAKNY
-814 RSSAYTATAIGLSN
+814 SSSAYTAKAIGLSN
-828 SNYKLPEMA
+828 P
-837 TQEFTIA
+837 
-844 QKELKLLWGSTNLTY
+844 
-859 NGSPQQPEVTVS
+859 
-871 NLEEEDK
+871 
-878 SKVKVNVIVSGE
+878 
-890 HVNVNTAPGYT
+890 
-901 ATASLEGEAAANYKL
+901 NYKL

-923 QTTFKIYPKKI
+923 KTTFKIYPKKI
-934 TAAMVTAKASYLY
+934 TAAMVTADTSYVY
-947 TGSDISPQIKVADQL
+947 TGSDISPQIAVEAKL
-962 VNAAGQPE
+962 VNEAGE
-970 PNILVKGSDYTLSGD
+970 SESKTLTKDSDYTLSGD
-985 VSGKD
+985 ISGKD
-990 VKSDYKLTVE
+990 VKSDYKVIVE
-1000 GIGNYTGTVEV
+1000 GTGNYTGKVEV
-1011 AYRITDSQP
+1011 VWKITDDKL
-1020 PTGTIEVS
+1020 PTGTIKVS
-1028 ANSWKELLSALNFGI
+1028 ANSWKELLGSLSFGI

-1067 FLTSSNTEMDEG
+1067 FLTSSG
-1079 TLVALPGSKWKEIA
+1079 TAMGQETLAALPDSKWKEIA

-1120 FISSDGIVVDKT
+1120 FISSNGIVVDKT

-1137 GIENNKTYCAAV
+1137 GIENNKTYCADV
-1149 TFSVSDAIGLASV
+1149 TFAVSDAIDLASV
-1162 KIDDGEQG
+1162 KIDDVEQG
-1170 IGGSYTI
+1170 IIGRYSI
-1177 SASTEKAVHTI
+1177 SASTERATHTI
-1188 VAEDKAGNKTTFTIT
+1188 VAEDKAGNKTTYTIT
-1203 INADGEHSFGAWT
+1203 INAGGEHSFGDWKEK
-1216 VTTAATCDEAGV
+1216 VPATCGEVGV
-1228 ESHTCSACGLVETQD
+1228 KIHTCSACGLVETQD
-1243 IKKIGHDFAVGEN
+1243 IEKIGHDFAVGEN
-1256 DAHFIWTAE
+1256 DAHFIWTAV
-1265 KDTNGVVSGYSATAY
+1265 KDANGVVSGYSATAY

-1290 INADSCTVTR
+1290 SDVKGCSVTK
-1300 KVTTPATEAEEGV
+1300 KVTKSATEGEV
-1313 VTYTASASYEGR
+1313 VTYTAEFLDGDNHYEDI
-1325 PYQATKTTKLAKLI
+1325 KTTNLTNLI
-1339 KLPDPDSNDVNSNIY
+1339 KLQDPDSTDGNSNIY

-1363 PETTINDGL
+1363 PETTIDDGF
-1372 DTELVKTLMSPADEE
+1372 DTKLVKTLMSSADEAN
-1387 SYNADKVATDVTIY
+1387 YNDPYVATDVTIY

-1406 ITGAVDTGEKEQVE
+1406 ITGAVETIEKGKVE
-1420 TQMADLVTE
+1420 AQMADLVTE

-1438 VQSGAAYVD
+1438 IESGAAYVD

-1458 TDGNGEPIEAS
+1458 TNNNGESIETS

-1489 DDIDQQV
+1489 KDIPQV
-1496 PEGFTRTYN
+1496 ANGFTRTYN
-1505 VVRVHDGSA
+1505 VVRVHDGNA
-1514 KVLPSK
+1514 EVLPSE

-1528 RTSKFSTYAVT
+1528 KTSKFSTYAVT
-1539 YVDVKNASAASS
+1539 YVDVKNASSNSS
-1551 SGSGTSYVPVKT
+1551 SGSGTNYVPVKT
-1563 VRIEASTKTLT
+1563 VRIETSTKTLT

-1584 NITPQNAT
+1584 NITPRNAT
-1592 DQKLTWISSDPSVAT
+1592 DQKLTWTSSDPSVAT

-1626 KTSNGKIA
+1626 KTSNGKTA
-1634 TITIMVKIE
+1634 TITITVKIE

-1650 DIDMKLDTSFATLR
+1650 DIDTKLDTSFATLR

-1740 DKKVFIARSKTVH
+1740 GKKVFIARSKTVH

-1811 TVNSKGV
+1811 TVNSNGV

-1832 AQNGVYKRIKV
+1832 AQNGVYKSIKV